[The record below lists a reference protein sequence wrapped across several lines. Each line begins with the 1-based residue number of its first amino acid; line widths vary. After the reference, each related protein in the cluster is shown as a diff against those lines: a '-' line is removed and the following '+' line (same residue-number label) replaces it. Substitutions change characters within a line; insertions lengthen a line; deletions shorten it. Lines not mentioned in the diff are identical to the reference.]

1 MILLSVHDL
10 SLALEFG
17 DILFLMK
24 NGNIKYSI
32 TPSEATNEILS
43 DIFDVNINIK
53 EIDGKKII
61 MVED

>member
-1 MILLSVHDL
+1 
-10 SLALEFG
+10 
-17 DILFLMK
+17 MK
-24 NGNIKYSI
+24 DGNIKYSI